1 MNKQNKR
8 IILFIFG
15 CLFTRVVITFL
26 VKNSPID
33 KLPYLGLLGLIPALG
48 FTIIYITGKRK
59 TGGEVFGDKIWWNS
73 LRPIHATLYF
83 LFAFLAINKNKN
95 AYIPLL
101 VDVNI
106 GLFAFLS
113 YHLKLINF

>member
-1 MNKQNKR
+1 MNNLLKR
-8 IILFIFG
+8 HFLFIFG
-15 CLFTRVVITFL
+15 CIMTRVFL
-26 VKNSPID
+26 VYLSKNLNGENL
-33 KLPYLGLLGLIPALG
+33 KYMGFLGLIPAIG
-48 FTIIYITGKRK
+48 FSYIYLTGSRK
-59 TGGEVFGDKIWWNS
+59 TGGEVFGSRIWWNS
-73 LRPIHATLYF
+73 LRPLHASLYF

-101 VDVNI
+101 VDINI

>member
-1 MNKQNKR
+1 MSEYLRVEGHQHLVR
-8 IILFIFG
+8 D
-15 CLFTRVVITFL
+15 TRT
-26 VKNSPID
+26 N
-33 KLPYLGLLGLIPALG
+33 
-48 FTIIYITGKRK
+48 
-59 TGGEVFGDKIWWNS
+59 
-73 LRPIHATLYF
+73 
-83 LFAFLAINKNKN
+83 AIVNKNKN